1 MTCTSREG
9 AKNKIVEKRNSP
21 EKYEFIACQKILRFF
36 LGILIQKTIFWQAFL
51 GSTQGKIDL
60 FNEKAALRGCVM
72 SKREQTVLE
81 NGLDTEK
88 CLDLSQIRRE
98 ISKYETSR
106 RFEGLYLKI

>member
-51 GSTQGKIDL
+51 GSTQGKIDF
-60 FNEKAALRGCVM
+60 FNEKAALRGWVM
-72 SKREQTVLE
+72 SKNEQTVF
-81 NGLDTEK
+81 EK
-88 CLDLSQIRRE
+88 MD
-98 ISKYETSR
+98 
-106 RFEGLYLKI
+106 